1 MSNQHMRVGREY
13 FRLISHFEKGKRD
26 DPRCRL
32 TESGA
37 ALDAYLCPA
46 EVPTIGAGSTRRL
59 DGSPVQM
66 GDTITEEEV
75 FLLAERDAEHA
86 ADAVRKIK
94 RPLKQ
99 HQFDALTVF
108 THNLGEGCLVKIAPL
123 VEEGRWEDCAEKMYE
138 YVRAWRT
145 YEGKPYFAAMLGL
158 RVRRLAE
165 GLLLNGREWQ
175 DLCDPDDIGMP
186 REKPPQWQPNGRT
199 KTGVP
204 GRYYDILLISGATQ
218 YVDLEAASRPLAS
231 LVETAKVSH
240 DAPVASKIPPI
251 VNTTSVGGSSEA
263 APVQATKPVAP
274 QPSAAG
280 PAPASVPAK
289 VPPAKVGTKPPEPL
303 AMPPSVQ
310 VSTTNDMGSTT
321 RNMFRSKRF
330 WGGALILA
338 GRGIIVLDVGGHFA
352 PAVRSFIGDGILMDW
367 MTGIIVTTVGEMILD
382 RGEKKAEGPM
392 DTPKRIALM
401 TPAP

>member
-1 MSNQHMRVGREY
+1 MSNAHMRVGREY
-13 FRLISHFEKGKRD
+13 FRLISHFEKGKKD
-26 DPRCRL
+26 DPNCRL
-32 TESGA
+32 TASGA

-46 EVPTIGAGSTRRL
+46 NVPTIGAGSTRRL

-66 GDTITEEEV
+66 GDTVSEEEV

-99 HQFDALTVF
+99 HQFDALTAF

-123 VEEGRWEDCAEKMYE
+123 VEEARWEDCAEKMYE

-158 RVRRLAE
+158 RIRRLAE

-231 LVETAKVSH
+231 LVEAEKPAAPEVNEAVESKVSS
-240 DAPVASKIPPI
+240 VENK
-251 VNTTSVGGSSEA
+251 TSVGGSSEA
-263 APVQATKPVAP
+263 VPVVPKEIVAP
-274 QPSAAG
+274 QPPAAR

-289 VPPAKVGTKPPEPL
+289 VDTKPPEQKP
-303 AMPPSVQ
+303 MPPSVQ
-310 VSTTNDMGSTT
+310 VSTTNDMGGTT

-338 GRGIIVLDVGGHFA
+338 GRAIIVLDVGGHFA

-367 MTGIIVTTVGEMILD
+367 MTGIIVTMVGEMILD
-382 RGEKKAEGPM
+382 RGEKKAEGPI

>member
-1 MSNQHMRVGREY
+1 MSNAHMRVGREY
-13 FRLISHFEKGKRD
+13 FRLISHFEKGKKD
-26 DPRCRL
+26 DPNCRL
-32 TESGA
+32 TASGA

-46 EVPTIGAGSTRRL
+46 NVPTIGAGSTRRL

-66 GDTITEEEV
+66 GDTVTEEEV

-99 HQFDALTVF
+99 HQFDALTAF

-123 VEEGRWEDCAEKMYE
+123 VEEARWEDCAEKMYE

-231 LVETAKVSH
+231 LVEAEKPAPNEAVESKL
-240 DAPVASKIPPI
+240 APVENKS
-251 VNTTSVGGSSEA
+251 SVGGSSEA
-263 APVQATKPVAP
+263 APVKPADIVAP
-274 QPSAAG
+274 QPPMAR

-289 VPPAKVGTKPPEPL
+289 VDTKPPEQKP
-303 AMPPSVQ
+303 MPPSVQ
-310 VSTTNDMGSTT
+310 VSTTNDMGGTT

-338 GRGIIVLDVGGHFA
+338 GRAIIVLDVGGHFA

-367 MTGIIVTTVGEMILD
+367 MTGIIVTMVGEMILD
-382 RGEKKAEGPM
+382 RGEKKAEGPI

>member
-1 MSNQHMRVGREY
+1 MRVGREY
-13 FRLISHFEKGKRD
+13 FRLISHFEKGKKD
-26 DPRCRL
+26 DPNCRL
-32 TESGA
+32 TDSGA

-46 EVPTIGAGSTRRL
+46 EVATIGAGSTRRL

-99 HQFDALTVF
+99 HAFDALTAF

-123 VEEGRWEDCAEKMYE
+123 VEEARWEDCAEKMYE

-231 LVETAKVSH
+231 LVEAEKPAPDEAVESKI
-240 DAPVASKIPPI
+240 APVENKS
-251 VNTTSVGGSSEA
+251 SVGGSSEA
-263 APVQATKPVAP
+263 APVKPADIVAP
-274 QPSAAG
+274 QPPMAR

-289 VPPAKVGTKPPEPL
+289 VDTKPPEQKP
-303 AMPPSVQ
+303 MPPSVQ

-338 GRGIIVLDVGGHFA
+338 GRAIIVADVGGHFA

-367 MTGIIVTTVGEMILD
+367 MTGIIVTMVGEMILD
-382 RGEKKAEGPM
+382 RGEKKAEGPI